1 MRTVEAMEYLPSK
14 DGHKRWGV
22 SRGVVDSR
30 ARGWRLDRSDLLHR
44 NNLRLV
50 QGKASAWD
58 DGRKART
65 RQLWADLVHASIYP
79 STSLGFINI
88 PEGGLSALADE
99 FRVAPSTMAANLRRW
114 RLGDHP
120 MVVAYYG
127 AKRTRHPPLQLV
139 QLPDITDLLVWA
151 ALARIPYLTSRV
163 NAPSLGQVTDLLAYF
178 AEHRATPGS
187 PPETYDEAQ
196 RLLRRLGVRS

>member
-1 MRTVEAMEYLPSK
+1 MFTIFPMGYQSFSDGQEAWNEVLTRVNLMSQGWGMKRT
-14 DGHKRWGV
+14 
-22 SRGVVDSR
+22 
-30 ARGWRLDRSDLLHR
+30 DLLHKDL
-44 NNLRLV
+44 LRLIRD
-50 QGKASAWD
+50 GASMWD
-58 DGRKART
+58 RGRKKRT
-65 RQLWADLVHASIYP
+65 RQLWTDLVDAAMSQN
-79 STSLGFINI
+79 TSLGFIDV
-88 PEGGLSALADE
+88 PDGGLVSLAE
-99 FRVAPSTMAANLRRW
+99 QFGVAPSTMSANLNRW

-120 MVVAYYG
+120 MVVTYYG

-151 ALARIPYLTSRV
+151 AQARIPYLTSRV

-196 RLLRRLGVRS
+196 WLLRRLKVRS

>member
-1 MRTVEAMEYLPSK
+1 M
-14 DGHKRWGV
+14 DGHTTG
-22 SRGVVDSR
+22 SP
-30 ARGWRLDRSDLLHR
+30 
-44 NNLRLV
+44 
-50 QGKASAWD
+50 QGA
-58 DGRKART
+58 
-65 RQLWADLVHASIYP
+65 
-79 STSLGFINI
+79 
-88 PEGGLSALADE
+88 GGQN
-99 FRVAPSTMAANLRRW
+99 P
-114 RLGDHP
+114 
-120 MVVAYYG
+120 AYRP
-127 AKRTRHPPLQLV
+127 AHRHPPLQLV